1 MCILVITSGFNK
13 AIHTIKV
20 SRVILKRIFIIT
32 LLFKSPS
39 IILCR
44 FSPKSCSVSCMHK
57 PYIIFDEVCIVFVSC
72 ICFSVPS
79 YTSIVMLLPSNSRS
93 TIVRFVCKLTHY
105 IIIRSITITISVQ
118 LLSYK
123 RAHSVN
129 KSINRIIFST
139 FIFMKYRMLFV

>member
-44 FSPKSCSVSCMHK
+44 FSSKCCSISCMHK
-57 PYIIFDEVCIVFVSC
+57 PYIILNEIRIALICIVSLT
-72 ICFSVPS
+72 IPAYS
-79 YTSIVMLLPSNSRS
+79 TIIVLSSSNSRS
-93 TIVRFVCKLTHY
+93 TIIRFVCKLTHY
-105 IIIRSITITISVQ
+105 IVKRSITITISVQ

-139 FIFMKYRMLFV
+139 FIFMKYRMLFI

>member
-32 LLFKSPS
+32 LLFKSTS

-44 FSPKSCSVSCMHK
+44 FSFKSCSVSCMHK
-57 PYIIFDEVCIVFVSC
+57 PYIILNEISIALICIVSLT
-72 ICFSVPS
+72 IPAYS
-79 YTSIVMLLPSNSRS
+79 TIIVLSSSNSRS
-93 TIVRFVCKLTHY
+93 TIIRFVCKLTHY
-105 IIIRSITITISVQ
+105 IVKRSITITISVQ

-139 FIFMKYRMLFV
+139 FIFMKYRMLFI